1 MFMSEKEDIILILQ
15 DLVSTIVLKLI
26 GTLTSIVLA
35 TVLWTLSLSLCFF
48 TVGETISRIF
58 NSLLSIL
65 DFKIT
70 FSLNSPSCL

>member
-58 NSLLSIL
+58 NSLLSIS

>member
-1 MFMSEKEDIILILQ
+1 MFMSEKGDIILILQ

-58 NSLLSIL
+58 NSLLSIS

>member
-35 TVLWTLSLSLCFF
+35 IVLWTLSLSLCFF